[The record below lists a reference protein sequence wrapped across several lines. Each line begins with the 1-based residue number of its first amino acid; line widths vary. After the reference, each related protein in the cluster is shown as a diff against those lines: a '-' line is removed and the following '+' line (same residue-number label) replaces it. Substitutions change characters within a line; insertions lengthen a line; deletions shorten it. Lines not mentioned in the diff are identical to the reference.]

1 MSCKIFDVLM
11 NLLQQN
17 SIVAQTGDP
26 ASVASPRE
34 RPTSAYQIHPLTG
47 HTNRKL
53 NSLKL
58 VVLLLTLGLSASG
71 GGCFEGQQGD
81 RYYGR
86 VIVPRAQE
94 FRWSDGGLPKIFDPA
109 LAAVPPDTDVV
120 RAMFEGLTDYDPRSL
135 KPVSGVATRW
145 ESSADK
151 RVWTFY
157 LRSDARW
164 SNGDPVTAHDFV
176 RSWQRTL
183 RFGERAPH
191 ARLMQNIEGAQATT
205 AAPSVQPPS
214 AASPT
219 ASAAPSPVQPSPIIA
234 PPLAVNSDNARA
246 GEQGA
251 SSPANTSQMPPVF
264 GAEAINDHVLKVR
277 LQHSDE
283 DFAAL
288 VAHPVFRPVHTVI
301 GSSENRST
309 DEQSSANDSTAGEG
323 ESDARIVSN
332 GAFTLAARETD
343 SVLLERT
350 GSYWDVGAVKL
361 KRVRFVSMRD
371 GEEALAA
378 YGAGQVDAVSNASFE
393 PLALKLLAP
402 YEDFDRATYGA
413 LTYYAFNTTRSPFDD
428 LRVRR
433 ALAISIDRER
443 LSADTLEGRT
453 EAATRFLPFPIA
465 VRENDDSSSNNPD
478 KTSQDADAR
487 LGFDPKRARQLM
499 TEAGFPGG
507 DGFPTIK
514 LLVNRNDQ
522 QRLLAQAIAG
532 MWRNVLGVET
542 EITVRA
548 WDEYEAAI
556 RAGDYD
562 IARRSVVMPTIGE
575 KMNLLAMFE
584 PPAGD
589 AESVYPAVAL
599 AGDGSATSPFTS
611 SATAHGAPP
620 VTTPGM
626 PLITAPVT
634 PTPHGASPSQAA
646 ASAQGNLD
654 GQMSPG
660 NSPAVAPVVLSEAQA
675 LRELPAMPIYFAT
688 SNILVKPYVEGFQT
702 NLLDAPILK
711 YVRIDTGWKQS
722 STSVPL
728 IKLARRD

>member
-1 MSCKIFDVLM
+1 MRM
-11 NLLQQN
+11 NLLQEN
-17 SIVAQTGDP
+17 SIDAQTGDSAP
-26 ASVASPRE
+26 VASPRE
-34 RPTSAYQIHPLTG
+34 RPTSACKIHPLAG
-47 HTNRKL
+47 QTNRKL

-58 VVLLLTLGLSASG
+58 VILLLTLGLSALG

-151 RVWTFY
+151 REWIFY
-157 LRSDARW
+157 LRPEARW

-183 RFGERAPH
+183 RLGERAPH
-191 ARLMQNIEGAQATT
+191 ARLMQNIEGAQVTHAATP
-205 AAPSVQPPS
+205 ALLSAQPP
-214 AASPT
+214 AT
-219 ASAAPSPVQPSPIIA
+219 A
-234 PPLAVNSDNARA
+234 PPPAFSGDSARA
-246 GEQGA
+246 GEDGA
-251 SSPANTSQMPPVF
+251 QPANASHLPPVF
-264 GAEAINDHVLKVR
+264 GAEAMNDHVLKVR
-277 LQHSDE
+277 LRHSDE

-288 VAHPVFRPVHTVI
+288 VAHPVFRPVHKVI
-301 GSSENRST
+301 ASSKDRPL
-309 DEQSSANDSTAGEG
+309 DDQLSANDSTAGEG
-323 ESDARIVSN
+323 ESDAKIVSN
-332 GAFTLAARETD
+332 GAFSLAARETD

-350 GSYWDVGAVKL
+350 GNYWDVGAVAL
-361 KRVRFVSMRD
+361 KRVRFVRMRD

-378 YGAGQVDAVSNASFE
+378 YGAGEVDAVSNASFE

-413 LTYYAFNTTRSPFDD
+413 LTYYAFNTARPPFDD

-465 VRENDDSSSNNPD
+465 VRENDDSSSSNNPN
-478 KTSQDADAR
+478 KTFEDADAT
-487 LGFDPKRARQLM
+487 LGFDPKRARRLM

-548 WDEYEAAI
+548 WDEYEAAL

-562 IARRSVVMPTIGE
+562 IARRSVVMPTAGE

-584 PPAGD
+584 PHAGD
-589 AESVYPAVAL
+589 AESVYPAAAL
-599 AGDGSATSPFTS
+599 AGDGTAASPLTS
-611 SATAHGAPP
+611 SATA
-620 VTTPGM
+620 PGM
-626 PLITAPVT
+626 PLVTAPVT
-634 PTPHGASPSQAA
+634 PHGAAPSQSV
-646 ASAQGNLD
+646 ASAQGNTD

-660 NSPAVAPVVLSEAQA
+660 NAPATAPVVLSEAQA
-675 LRELPAMPIYFAT
+675 LRELPAIPIYFAT
-688 SNILVKPYVEGFQT
+688 SNVLVKPYVEGFQT

-711 YVRIDTGWKQS
+711 YVRIDTGWKPP
-722 STSVPL
+722 STGGSLVK
-728 IKLARRD
+728 IARSD